1 MSVAPRVVVVHRR
14 TEREEI
20 ERQAGTWG
28 QAKYVQ
34 KSHGVSLSKVEQSHS
49 LADRALQA
57 VSAAIPGSWR
67 RGAVERSDLDRFL
80 FEPEDVVVVVGQDG
94 LVANAAKYLDG
105 QPVIGVNPDP
115 ATMPGVLVRHPPDRL
130 ARLLDAVGDA
140 RAATEQRTMVAART
154 GDGQELSALN
164 EIYLGHPGHQSARYR
179 ITLPDGASEVQ
190 SSSGLLV
197 GTGTGATGWLLSV
210 ARERHSPFAL
220 PQPVDP
226 TLGWFVREAWP
237 SPTTGAALTGGLLA
251 PETELRVLVQSETLT
266 VFGDGIEG
274 DRLAPAWGQ
283 TVTFSAARRTL
294 TLVV

>member
-1 MSVAPRVVVVHRR
+1 VSIAPRIVVVHRR

-20 ERQAGTWG
+20 VRQAGTWG
-28 QAKYVQ
+28 QAKYLQ
-34 KSHGVSLSKVEQSHS
+34 KSRGVSLAKVEQSYS
-49 LADRALQA
+49 LTERALQA

-94 LVANAAKYLDG
+94 LVANTAKYLDG

-115 ATMPGVLVRHPPDRL
+115 ATTLGVLVRHPPGRL
-130 ARLLDAVGDA
+130 GQVLGAVADG
-140 RAATEQRTMVAART
+140 RAATERRTMVAAAT
-154 GDGQELSALN
+154 GDGQELNALN

-179 ITLPDGASEVQ
+179 LALPDGREEAQ

-210 ARERHSPFAL
+210 ARERDNPFPL
-220 PQPVDP
+220 PRPAEP

-237 SPTTGAALTGGLLA
+237 SPTTGATLTEGLLA
-251 PETELRVLVQSETLT
+251 EGAELRVLVQSETLT
-266 VFGDGIEG
+266 VFGDGIEA
-274 DRLAPAWGQ
+274 DRLTPAWGQ
-283 TVTFSAARRTL
+283 TVSLRASSRQL